1 MQNENPVF
9 SVRSLG
15 NGTDYV
21 IDVRW
26 PDGATEEVRGVFASP
41 DDAAGWVNDS
51 SDSWVRNRRMK
62 IH

>member
-1 MQNENPVF
+1 MQNKNPVF

-41 DDAAGWVNDS
+41 DDAARWVNDS
-51 SDSWVRNRRMK
+51 SGSWVRKRGMK